1 MGRSFYYGTDAQLFT
16 GSAAFATK
24 VSANPTSY
32 GLTAPMAAAYQT
44 VNDLYADA
52 YLAAL
57 DPEQRTKPKIQ
68 AKNDARQSLVLK
80 AAELAKIVEATPT
93 VTNEQKLDLGLS
105 VRGIPQPVTELGTP
119 TDCKVTLEVNGAV
132 TLKWKCASPR
142 ATGMVYQVFR
152 RIGEGQFEYLGGT
165 GEKKI
170 TDSTL
175 PKGSSE
181 VVYQIQ
187 AVRSTA
193 TGPWAQFNVNFGTTS
208 AGAMMVQSVTESK
221 PTKLA
226 A

>member
-1 MGRSFYYGTDAQLFT
+1 MGRSFYYGTDAQLFS

-24 VSANPTSY
+24 ITAAPTSY
-32 GLTAPMAAAYQT
+32 GLTAPLAAAYQT
-44 VNDLYADA
+44 LNDSYAAA

-57 DPEQRTKPKIQ
+57 DPETRTKPKVQ
-68 AKNDARQSLVLK
+68 AKTDARNLLVLK

-119 TDCKVTLEVNGAV
+119 TDCRVSLGADGSI

-152 RIGEGQFEYLGGT
+152 RVGEGEFAYLGGT
-165 GEKKI
+165 GEKKF

-175 PKGSSE
+175 PTGASQ
-181 VVYQIQ
+181 VTYQLQ

-193 TGPWAQFNVNFGTTS
+193 SGPWAQFNVNFGTTGGGGTMI
-208 AGAMMVQSVTESK
+208 ASVTQST